1 MSSQFVTTSLDKR
14 PNSALP
20 FVFTEQGVTQLS
32 AVLRSDVAV
41 EMSIRIN
48 DAFHAMRH
56 FLVANA
62 GLFQRLSGI
71 SAWRKRE
78 GYGQG
83 PVRHRSSGIFS
94 GDGAGVF
101 KWSEVKIKV
110 TIDIL
115 CTNSLHIPLPI
126 SPTLHR

>member
-56 FLVANA
+56 
-62 GLFQRLSGI
+62 
-71 SAWRKRE
+71 
-78 GYGQG
+78 
-83 PVRHRSSGIFS
+83 RSSGIFS
-94 GDGAGVF
+94 GDGAGDG
-101 KWSEVKIKV
+101 ER
-110 TIDIL
+110 IDG
-115 CTNSLHIPLPI
+115 T
-126 SPTLHR
+126 SPTMTMTKLRTITIRWRYDDDNGL